1 MRIAI
6 IIIFIFF
13 TVLDLNAQTS
23 DWQVDVSRSEMDDS
37 PVITLGL
44 LSNNSIKGWLRSFT
58 PMLVVRC
65 KENKTELFVM
75 TGMPANIES
84 DDLEK
89 HTVRIRLDGDSPL
102 IQKWSS
108 STDKKALFAPEPILM
123 AKRIAGSVIM
133 LFEFIPYN
141 SNPQIARFSV
151 AGLDRNLGKVSKAC
165 NWRY

>member
-1 MRIAI
+1 MRFTI
-6 IIIFIFF
+6 IVIFIFF
-13 TVLDLNAQTS
+13 TCLELDAQTN

-37 PVITLGL
+37 PIVTLGL
-44 LSNNSIKGWLRSFT
+44 MSNNSIKGWLRSFT

-75 TGMPANIES
+75 TGMPANLES

-89 HTVRIRLDGDSPL
+89 HTVRIRLDGDSHL

-108 STDKKALFAPEPILM
+108 STDKKALFAPDPILL
-123 AKRIAGSVIM
+123 AKKIAGSVMM

-151 AGLDRNLGKVSKAC
+151 TGLDRYLGKISTAC